1 MKTNEAKKTFQ
12 QRVRQERLERGWTQ
26 EFLAY
31 KVKKIGQSEISQ
43 YETGTAVPRLDT
55 LIRIAKTFHVSI
67 GYLLG
72 ETDKRKPEKE

>member
-1 MKTNEAKKTFQ
+1 MKTNEAKKIFS
-12 QRVRQERLERGWTQ
+12 QRVKEERLEHGWTQ

-43 YETGTAVPRLDT
+43 YETGAAVPRLDT
-55 LIRIAKTFHVSI
+55 LIRIANVFRVSV

-72 ETDKRKPEKE
+72 ETDKRKPERK